1 MPGRK
6 RRTYEEMI
14 ATPEEVVIKPTS
26 VWETAIYARLSV
38 ENSKKND
45 DGESI
50 EGQIEICREYIE
62 DHPYLHYVGTFSDN
76 GWTGVNT
83 DRPEFQRMLA
93 GIQNGKIKAV
103 VIKDFSR
110 FSRDYIE
117 AGNLL
122 ENIFP
127 ALGVRFISVADR
139 YDSFETDGSA
149 ASLMIPLKNLI
160 NSFYSK
166 DMSKKVSTAVHTK
179 QLAGEHI
186 PSMIPYGYKKSE
198 TKAYRFEPDPETA
211 PVVKRI
217 FSMCYAGTGYR
228 VIARTLES
236 EGIPSPGRLRFIRG
250 QTKRTCYADCLWSAQ
265 AIKQILTNPTYLGD
279 LVFGRMPTALYL
291 GQPDY
296 HYEPDETKWRRLPDM
311 HEPLVTK
318 EVFNTIRDRMADS
331 REKYNAKYAASEEER
346 RNNPP
351 LFHKMIFCGD
361 CGASLT
367 FHRQGPSYYC
377 RNPQYGRCSF
387 SHNIREDRVKE
398 VVWHILQDQLSL
410 FYDLQKFSEDI
421 TRRGCLTR
429 QQTDMKNEMLALSK
443 KISSVQQ
450 KRSHLYEDYN
460 DQLISAEDYQF
471 LKQRYDEEQSML
483 SLRVKEIQRQSIR
496 LGKNLS
502 PENRWLSVMKSLE
515 GKMDLDNE
523 LLRALV
529 AKVLIYQSSETDK
542 RIEVVLKYRE
552 EFETLISA
560 RIEIEGGDAQ

>member
-1 MPGRK
+1 
-6 RRTYEEMI
+6 
-14 ATPEEVVIKPTS
+14 
-26 VWETAIYARLSV
+26 
-38 ENSKKND
+38 
-45 DGESI
+45 
-50 EGQIEICREYIE
+50 
-62 DHPYLHYVGTFSDN
+62 
-76 GWTGVNT
+76 
-83 DRPEFQRMLA
+83 
-93 GIQNGKIKAV
+93 
-103 VIKDFSR
+103 
-110 FSRDYIE
+110 
-117 AGNLL
+117 
-122 ENIFP
+122 
-127 ALGVRFISVADR
+127 
-139 YDSFETDGSA
+139 
-149 ASLMIPLKNLI
+149 
-160 NSFYSK
+160 
-166 DMSKKVSTAVHTK
+166 
-179 QLAGEHI
+179 
-186 PSMIPYGYKKSE
+186 
-198 TKAYRFEPDPETA
+198 
-211 PVVKRI
+211 
-217 FSMCYAGTGYR
+217 
-228 VIARTLES
+228 
-236 EGIPSPGRLRFIRG
+236 
-250 QTKRTCYADCLWSAQ
+250 
-265 AIKQILTNPTYLGD
+265 
-279 LVFGRMPTALYL
+279 
-291 GQPDY
+291 
-296 HYEPDETKWRRLPDM
+296 M

-421 TRRGCLTR
+421 SSRGCLTR
-429 QQTDMKNEMLALSK
+429 QQTDMKDEMLALSK

-450 KRSHLYEDYN
+450 KRSHLYEDYT
-460 DQLISAEDYQF
+460 DQIISAEDYQF